1 MSSWSRVKSLTGI
14 TGEVS
19 KLNWLEHIKT
29 WWKGQTEKSGK
40 PWGILLIIGLLLAVI
55 VWPTSQTSTGQGTEE
70 GQGKSGNG
78 AQGTENLTYEEQL
91 EEKLA
96 AILSRVKGAGAVQ
109 VMITLE
115 SSSELV
121 LQVDE
126 SHTTDVV
133 RETDSAGGTR
143 DSNQSSYTKDTVQTG
158 TDDGP
163 YVIKEINPKVSGVL
177 IIAEGAGSA
186 AVKNEICEA
195 VEALFNLPI
204 HKIKV
209 LEAE

>member
-1 MSSWSRVKSLTGI
+1 VNRVKLLENI
-14 TGEVS
+14 RR
-19 KLNWLEHIKT
+19 WLKKQDE
-29 WWKGQTEKSGK
+29 SSRK
-40 PWGILLIIGLLLAVI
+40 PWAILLIIGLLLAVI
-55 VWPTSQTSTGQGTEE
+55 AWPIEE
-70 GQGKSGNG
+70 NG
-78 AQGTENLTYEEQL
+78 GGGEVGRISSKDEGEGIAQGTDNLTYEEQL

-96 AILSRVKGAGAVQ
+96 SILSKVKGAGEVE

-126 SHTTDVV
+126 RKTEDILREEDGEGGVKDSTQSEYT
-133 RETDSAGGTR
+133 RETVLIGTA
-143 DSNQSSYTKDTVQTG
+143 
-158 TDDGP
+158 DGP
-163 YVIKEINPKVSGVL
+163 YVIKEINPQVSGVL
-177 IIAEGAGSA
+177 ILARGAGSA